1 MESDRISSLI
11 LASVG
16 DFSETKGK
24 KSTSVPSQ
32 AEAGP
37 STVADSPST
46 VVKSHSSSSTPIAPS
61 TILGS
66 FPPSADCSERELDS
80 DSFSYILAAII
91 PATAPYPWMY
101 PPYQQPP
108 YPQQPPYMLS
118 HSHSWASSRQVG
130 IFYSTLIQLRSY
142 SKESAI

>member
-16 DFSETKGK
+16 DFSEMKGK

-32 AEAGP
+32 AVAGP

-46 VVKSHSSSSTPIAPS
+46 VVKSPAVKSHSSSSTPIAPS

-66 FPPSADCSERELDS
+66 FPPSADCL
-80 DSFSYILAAII
+80 
-91 PATAPYPWMY
+91 
-101 PPYQQPP
+101 Q
-108 YPQQPPYMLS
+108 
-118 HSHSWASSRQVG
+118 
-130 IFYSTLIQLRSY
+130 
-142 SKESAI
+142 